1 MNADTELIKLMQN
14 GERIDHIAEEPTA
27 ALNQD
32 KIKFVSAVIGEQALE
47 IITPGGVG
55 TTLYIDVNVDQFQ
68 IRIIG
73 NGSSEKFKLI
83 SRNIDPAL

>member
-27 ALNQD
+27 ALNHD
-32 KIKFVSAVIGEQALE
+32 KIKFVSAGIGEQALE

-55 TTLYIDVNVDQFQ
+55 NTLYIDVNVD
-68 IRIIG
+68 
-73 NGSSEKFKLI
+73 
-83 SRNIDPAL
+83 

>member
-14 GERIDHIAEEPTA
+14 GERIDHIAKEPTA

-32 KIKFVSAVIGEQALE
+32 KIKFVSAGIGEQALE

-55 TTLYIDVNVDQFQ
+55 TTLYIDVNVDQFP

-73 NGSSEKFKLI
+73 NGSSEKIKLI